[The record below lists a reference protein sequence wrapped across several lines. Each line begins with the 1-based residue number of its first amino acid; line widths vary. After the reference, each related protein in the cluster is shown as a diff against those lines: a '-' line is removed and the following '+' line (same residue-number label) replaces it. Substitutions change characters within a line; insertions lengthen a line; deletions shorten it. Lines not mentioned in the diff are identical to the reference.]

1 LRYLLDTNVCVD
13 YLSGR
18 FPSVVRRIQ
27 QARPEDLATSSL
39 VAAELRYGAEKSRQP
54 ARNHARLDLLL
65 AEVAVLDFDLQAASA
80 YGALRARLEARGRP
94 IGAHD
99 MLVAAQAIA
108 AGLVLVTDNVRE
120 FARVKGLVVENW
132 RREKS

>member
-1 LRYLLDTNVCVD
+1 MKYLLDTNVWVD
-13 YLSGR
+13 YLNGR
-18 FPSVVRRIQ
+18 FPAVVERIQ
-27 QARPEDLATSSL
+27 KARPEDLATSSV

-65 AEVAVLDFDLQAASA
+65 AEVTVVDFDLQAAAA
-80 YGALRARLEARGRP
+80 YGSLRADLEARGHP

-99 MLVAAQAIA
+99 MLISAQAIA

-132 RREKS
+132 RY

>member
-1 LRYLLDTNVCVD
+1 MRYLLDTNVCVD
-13 YLSGR
+13 YLNGR

-27 QARPEDLATSSL
+27 MARPEELATSSV

-54 ARNHARLDLLL
+54 ERNHARLDLLL
-65 AEVAVLDFDLQAASA
+65 AELTVLDFDLPSASA
-80 YGALRARLEARGRP
+80 YGTLRGRLEAGGHP

-99 MLVAAQAIA
+99 MLIAAQAIA
-108 AGLVLVTDNVRE
+108 SGLILVTDNVRE

-132 RREKS
+132 RRERR

>member
-1 LRYLLDTNVCVD
+1 LRYLLDTNVFVD
-13 YLSGR
+13 YLNGR

-27 QARPEDLATSSL
+27 QARPEELATNSV

-54 ARNHARLDLLL
+54 ERNHARLDLLL
-65 AEVAVLDFDLQAASA
+65 AEITVLDFDLEAASA

-99 MLVAAQAIA
+99 MLIAAHAIA
-108 AGLVLVTDNVRE
+108 ARLILVTDNVRE
-120 FARVKGLVVENW
+120 FTRVKGLVVENW
-132 RREKS
+132 RRERR